1 MDSRLFLI
9 KSQTKTKNRR
19 FNMQYSDRFYPFKE
33 DYRNPYARDRDRIIH
48 CSSFRRLEYKTQVF
62 LNTQGDYFRTRL
74 THTIEVSQIARVIAN
89 HCKLE
94 ENLSE
99 AIALSHDLGHSPF
112 GHAGGDE
119 LNRVLKESGFRN
131 GFEHNFQSFRV
142 VSELEKRYK
151 GFNGL
156 NLTYATL
163 EGILKHSKPYKKPF
177 FSKHLNEI
185 FNIEKLPR
193 LEAVIVDLSDEIA
206 YTSHDIDDGIKQK
219 IITFDILE
227 NNLLVESIIKNI
239 QDEGI
244 KKNDKIFRYR
254 FISSLINL
262 LIENI
267 IHNFHTK
274 GNICYDKHIARDLA
288 NIKKILFINLYGN
301 EEIKRKMFFGKRCI
315 RALFNDF
322 MNDKSIL
329 PKDLVEKINN
339 GAKHHRVVSDYIA
352 SMTDRYAMK
361 LYKELHIGQ

>member
-1 MDSRLFLI
+1 MEY
-9 KSQTKTKNRR
+9 T
-19 FNMQYSDRFYPFKE
+19 DRFYTFKE

-74 THTIEVSQIARVIAN
+74 THTIEVSQIARAIAN
-89 HCKLE
+89 HCDLE

-99 AIALSHDLGHSPF
+99 SIALAHDLGHSPF

-119 LNRVLKESGFRN
+119 LDRVLKDSGFIN

-142 VSELEKRYK
+142 VTELEKRYK

-156 NLTYATL
+156 NLTFATL
-163 EGILKHSKPYKKPF
+163 DGILKHSKPYKKPF
-177 FSKHLNEI
+177 FSYRLNEI
-185 FNIEKLPR
+185 FNLEKDPR
-193 LEAVIVDLSDEIA
+193 LEAMIVDLSDEIA

-227 NNLLVESIIKNI
+227 DNPLVSRIIKDI

-244 KKNDKIFRYR
+244 EKKDKIFRYR

-267 IHNFHTK
+267 IQNFK
-274 GNICYDKHIARDLA
+274 AKKCIYYDENIIKDLA
-288 NIKKILFINLYGN
+288 DIKRILFKNLYGN
-301 EEIKRKMFFGKRCI
+301 EEIKRKMFFGKLCI
-315 RALFNDF
+315 RSLFNDF
-322 MNDKSIL
+322 MNDKNIL
-329 PKDLVEKINN
+329 PNDLQEKILN

-352 SMTDRYAMK
+352 SMTDRYAIK
-361 LYKELHIGQ
+361 LYKELHIG